1 MKVDRASMMHS
12 LEVRA
17 PYLDIDLVNF
27 VRRIPHQYKYRRGVT
42 KYLLK
47 KALEKVL
54 PQEILYRPKQGF
66 GVPIGPWFR
75 QGMLEQNAPPNGSVL
90 DPAFIRRKYAD
101 HRADRNDERAFL
113 WNAWLLGEWEAG
125 SARESVDAHAG
136 VRMQ

>member
-1 MKVDRASMMHS
+1 MLFRSIDVVD
-12 LEVRA
+12 
-17 PYLDIDLVNF
+17 F
-27 VRRIPHQYKYRRGVT
+27 VRRIPHQYKYRHGVT

-75 QGMLEQNAPPNGSVL
+75 QGLLEQSLATDGSAL

-113 WNAWLLGEWEAG
+113 WNAWLLGQWEAG
-125 SARESVDAHAG
+125 NAPQSVDAHDG
-136 VRMQ
+136 IRMQ